1 MNKTRLRSWAKQ
13 VRRGLE
19 MPTLSS
25 QLVGHLF
32 KFLQRKKVKQILLYS
47 AFGSEPDLTQ
57 LQSAY
62 PAQYYL
68 PRVEANT
75 LHIHPLPCQLVAHR
89 YGFLEPSPDSAEA
102 GLEVLEAILVPG
114 LTFDLKGFRVGY
126 GKGFYDR
133 LLADV
138 EPRVLTIGISPDLL
152 IVEQLPAD
160 PWDVPVQFIASE
172 LGMLK
177 AEGQKL
183 EAEGQKPKAES

>member
-25 QLVGHLF
+25 QLVGHLV
-32 KFLQRKKVKQILLYS
+32 KFLQRKKVKKILLYS
-47 AFGSEPDLTQ
+47 AFGSEPDLTE

-68 PRVEANT
+68 PRVEANN

-89 YGFLEPSPDSAEA
+89 YGFLEPSPDSPTV

-114 LTFDLKGFRVGY
+114 LTFDLKGYRVGY

-133 LLADV
+133 LLANLK
-138 EPRVLTIGISPDLL
+138 PRVLTIGISPDVLL
-152 IVEQLPAD
+152 IEQLPID

-172 LGMLK
+172 LGIM
-177 AEGQKL
+177 
-183 EAEGQKPKAES
+183 KAESRRPKAKS